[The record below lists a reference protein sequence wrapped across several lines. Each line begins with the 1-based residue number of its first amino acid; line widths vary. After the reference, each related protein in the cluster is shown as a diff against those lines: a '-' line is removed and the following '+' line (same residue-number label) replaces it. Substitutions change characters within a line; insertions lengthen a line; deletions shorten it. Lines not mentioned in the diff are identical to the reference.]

1 MYNIQ
6 DWIDEK
12 IELDPIEATLDEWGK
27 GSVEAA
33 YEKGL
38 LNERLKNEIK
48 KKQEWTYDKAVELAF
63 QYEKKKWED
72 IVANCDPNDLSK
84 IVEDDIENLNRK
96 LYSPLTQFDLDN
108 PYFDNNAELISEIKK
123 GIKYTKHIKGGE
135 YKKVEAEYKKFKNN
149 ESFQKVNLEYGYNY
163 YYLSYKLKLKK
174 FLEEIKSNLP
184 NDTREK
190 EDEIKNIFNKE
201 FGTTKVFKKNE
212 DLDSFINTLANYFVN
227 GIHNTPS
234 EIIETKPGNKK
245 RLRRALANV
254 QRNFKDHSYK
264 LSQDTKF
271 AQIAKQID
279 IFKDYEP
286 KQLLEKISK
295 MEK

>member
-12 IELDPIEATLDEWGK
+12 IELDPIEATSNEWRK

-149 ESFQKVNLEYGYNY
+149 ESFQKVNLEYEYNY
-163 YYLSYKLKLKK
+163 YYVSYLLKFKE
-174 FLEEIKSNLP
+174 FLEETKEKNNKTKKGKRINNRAWGIFLWMAAKECKIGLDLDLKYSNHNKNYVNNQETRDRFDGKNLYTAFDIAIKI
-184 NDTREK
+184 DEK
-190 EDEIKNIFNKE
+190 IKNNELKIYDLKSDIDTLEDAVKLYKNYIKE
-201 FGTTKVFKKNE
+201 PPNSRLVSK
-212 DLDSFINTLANYFVN
+212 LYF
-227 GIHNTPS
+227 
-234 EIIETKPGNKK
+234 
-245 RLRRALANV
+245 
-254 QRNFKDHSYK
+254 
-264 LSQDTKF
+264 
-271 AQIAKQID
+271 
-279 IFKDYEP
+279 
-286 KQLLEKISK
+286 
-295 MEK
+295 